1 MHSITL
7 WGVGMNVIKEKE
19 DDPPNE
25 PPDIGI
31 DGIGH
36 ADHGDLPLPTVLG
49 RSEPSP
55 AESPPRASRNS
66 DRTRWWFQ
74 RFVVFIPYLGKI
86 PILTNIFQRGW
97 KHQLEE
103 EFKQM
108 VSCFQLKIDS

>member
-49 RSEPSP
+49 RSEPS
-55 AESPPRASRNS
+55 AVESPPRANRNS
-66 DRTRWWFQ
+66 DRTR
-74 RFVVFIPYLGKI
+74 
-86 PILTNIFQRGW
+86 
-97 KHQLEE
+97 
-103 EFKQM
+103 
-108 VSCFQLKIDS
+108 